1 MADKDLAQGQQL
13 AYTDKTR
20 YVEVDTGV
28 YAQAVSIAG
37 PDGNLT
43 QDLTGALAVIDYAH
57 HEIHEGSTFLVS
69 YKSPDANPIADN
81 ATISY
86 IITTHGKYAH
96 LLARGGCGGDA
107 EAALYEG
114 TTVTAGT
121 GTAMTAFNK
130 NRASAKAPTVG
141 VRRDMT
147 VDTVGTLIENEFIPG
162 GTGPQAVGGAGVSRA
177 EWVLAPN
184 TIYMVRITN
193 RAGNAQPASLAI
205 EWYEES
211 SN

>member
-20 YVEVDTGV
+20 YVEISTGV
-28 YAQAVSIAG
+28 YASVVSIAG

-86 IITTHGKYAH
+86 IITTHGKYVH
-96 LLARGGCGGDA
+96 MLARGACGGDA

-130 NRASAKAPTVG
+130 NRASIKAPTVG

-177 EWVLAPN
+177 EWVLALN

-193 RAGNAQPASLAI
+193 RAGNAQPMSLAI

-211 SN
+211 AN